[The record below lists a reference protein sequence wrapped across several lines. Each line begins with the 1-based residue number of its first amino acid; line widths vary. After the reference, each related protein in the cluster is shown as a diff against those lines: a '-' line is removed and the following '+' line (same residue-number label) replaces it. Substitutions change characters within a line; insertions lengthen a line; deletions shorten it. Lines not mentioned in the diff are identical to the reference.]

1 MADKWQA
8 IDEFWNSFGL
18 TAYDE
23 LSVPDDAVMPYITYS
38 AAVSNFENPVPLS
51 ASLWYRST
59 SWESVSNK
67 SDQISVAIDGYA
79 IRKIDNGYM
88 FIIKGDPFAQ
98 RMSDPSDDAIKR
110 VYINIMA
117 EFFTNN

>member
-38 AAVSNFENPVPLS
+38 AAVSNFENPVALS

-59 SWESVSNK
+59 SWGPVSKK
-67 SDQISVAIDGYA
+67 SDQISAVIEGYA
-79 IRKIDNGYM
+79 IRKIDGGYM
-88 FIIKGDPFAQ
+88 FITRGDPFAQ
-98 RMSDPSDDAIKR
+98 RMSDPSDDVIKR
-110 VYINIMA
+110 IYINIMA